1 MNFTRRPIRIIIDT
15 NPSRK
20 RAGQEG
26 GQPMA
31 EISQLSQS
39 QYFEWGNIL
48 WFVEPSNLDIERMSV
63 GLITFY
69 PRTTQDEHLH
79 SGDEQVIYV
88 VSGTGAQIIDGQEYR
103 LQPGDIRHIHPY
115 TRHKVINDADDE
127 LKLIIVYTPS
137 KFQRLLAQPPSPD
150 RTAGE
155 TDIRAL
161 LDLDVIRGLLNK
173 LSEAIGLS
181 LTILDTAGE
190 TVVQADNY
198 PRFCALLD
206 GASGGRHCGYYLRRA
221 IGEIGR
227 TNGPHLFLC
236 CNDVASIVIPIFDV
250 ATVIGYIRCGQVY
263 LSKPDPAE
271 LQCTIGD
278 LAARYGIPA
287 GDLLAHSTA
296 IRIEPKSRL
305 YAAAEATFAVASFIT
320 EMSATAL
327 RQKELDNSRLSLVSE
342 QIASAKLE
350 QALREADFKLL
361 QSQINPHFL
370 FNTLNTI
377 AQMAYIDGAEK
388 VASLVWSLSDLLRF
402 TLRKTE
408 ELIPLREELK
418 MLENYLHIQQSRFGS
433 RLKVAF
439 DIQPGLDDTPIPCML
454 LQPLVENAIVHGFEL
469 SGGEGA
475 IAITVRRR
483 GDSLLCRV
491 EDNGLGFDPHA
502 EPPAGKS
509 GGIGLGSVK
518 NRLQYYF
525 KDRFSFAID
534 SAKGRGAVVE
544 LTFPAIGGNH
554 DADH

>member
-1 MNFTRRPIRIIIDT
+1 
-15 NPSRK
+15 
-20 RAGQEG
+20 
-26 GQPMA
+26 MA
-31 EISQLSQS
+31 EISQLGQS
-39 QYFEWGNIL
+39 QYFEWGSIL

-88 VSGTGAQIIDGQEYR
+88 VSGTGTQIIDGQAYR
-103 LQPGDIRHIHPY
+103 LRPGDIRHIHPY
-115 TRHKVINDADDE
+115 TRHKVINDADTE

-150 RTAGE
+150 RAAGE
-155 TDIRAL
+155 ADIRAL

-181 LTILDTAGE
+181 LTIIDTAGE
-190 TVVQADNY
+190 TVVKADNY

-206 GASGGRHCGYYLRRA
+206 TASGGRHCGGYVEKV
-221 IGEIGR
+221 IGDIGR
-227 TNGPHLFLC
+227 THRPHLFQC
-236 CNDVASIVIPIFDV
+236 CNDVASIIIPIFDS

-263 LSKPDPAE
+263 LSKPDPDE
-271 LQCTIGD
+271 LQRTIED
-278 LAARYGIPA
+278 LAARYRILV
-287 GDLLAHSTA
+287 GDLLAGSTA

-305 YAAAEATFAVASFIT
+305 YAAAEATFAIASLVT
-320 EMSATAL
+320 EMSAAAL
-327 RQKELDNSRLSLVSE
+327 RQKELDNSRLSLVKE
-342 QIASAKLE
+342 QIASARLE

-388 VASLVWSLSDLLRF
+388 VANLVWSLSDLLRF

-418 MLENYLHIQQSRFGS
+418 MLDNYLHIQQSRFGS

-439 DIQPGLDDTPIPCML
+439 DLQPGLDETLIPCML
-454 LQPLVENAIVHGFEL
+454 LQPLIENAIVHGFEL

-475 IAITVRRR
+475 ITITVRRR
-483 GDSLLCRV
+483 SDSLLCRV
-491 EDNGLGFDPHA
+491 TDNGLGFDPQA
-502 EPPAGKS
+502 VPPAGKG

-525 KDRFSFAID
+525 KDQFSFAID
-534 SAKGRGAVVE
+534 SAKGRGTTVE
-544 LTFPAIGGNH
+544 LTFPAIGGNKNAGH
-554 DADH
+554 